1 MQHPALTPQQE
12 AIREVRSR
20 YERGEITFDRF
31 EYALSAL
38 LSAQS
43 PEECRAIVQ
52 ELQPSPVA
60 AFDAMVAPAAAPATP
75 ASPAVSAPR
84 LPDRRWLVGIV
95 GEFKRLKRPWRMG
108 QRTTAVMG
116 IGELELDM
124 SLASMP
130 QHSILDVYAL
140 IGEVTLYVPS
150 SMHVSVRT
158 FNVIGETNAFGESR
172 GGIFNMMDEEEFS
185 PQGAGA
191 PHLEIR
197 VFMLIG
203 EVNVKQVDAPV
214 VTLIPVDEKAQPP
227 ALPQPQ

>member
-1 MQHPALTPQQE
+1 MQQHPALTPQQE
-12 AIREVRSR
+12 AIREVRTR
-20 YERGEITFDRF
+20 YERGDITFDRF
-31 EYALSAL
+31 EYGLSAL
-38 LSAQS
+38 LAAQN
-43 PEECRAIVQ
+43 PDECRAIVQ

-60 AFDAMVAPAAAPATP
+60 VFDALTAMPAAP

-84 LPDRRWLVGIV
+84 LPDRRWLVGVI

-108 QRTTAVMG
+108 QRTTAVLG

-130 QHSILDVYAL
+130 QHSVLDVYAL
-140 IGEVTLYVPS
+140 IGEATLYVPS
-150 SMHVSVRT
+150 SLHVSVRT
-158 FNVIGETNAFGESR
+158 FTLIGETNAFGESR
-172 GGIFNMMDEEEFS
+172 AGVFTVMNEEEFS
-185 PQGAGA
+185 PQGVGA

-203 EVNVKQVDAPV
+203 EVNIKQVDAPV
-214 VTLIPVDEKAQPP
+214 VTLGILKGQEQPP